1 MPAYAGGIALNP
13 RELYREKLISIEE
26 AVAKVKSGQSIVV
39 AMCAAEPPGLLE
51 AISSRKDELENV
63 TIMSCLLMRD
73 YDFLKPEMKG
83 HFLNEAWY
91 YGPHSYRAHPGGTVT
106 FMPNHLHECA
116 LKKRE
121 IDPPDIYWGTATP
134 MDKNGY
140 MSLSLSLT
148 YEKPLINVAKTV
160 VLEINENLPR
170 TLGDTQMHISQV
182 DCVVE
187 NTVPLVEVE
196 PIVPT
201 EVEMEIGRNVA
212 SLIEDG
218 STIQLGIGGIPNA
231 IAKCLEDKHDLGV
244 HTEMLTDG
252 MVDLFNAGVIT
263 GLKKTL
269 WPEKMVG
276 CFAMGTKK
284 LYDFIDDNLGVE
296 LHGGY
301 VTNDPYVIAK
311 NHKMV
316 SINTTMQVDLTG
328 QANSETIGTKQ
339 YSGTGGAMNTCIG
352 AQISP
357 GGRSILALRS
367 TAKHGT
373 ISTIV
378 PCFNE
383 GQAVTIHRADV
394 DYVVTE
400 YGIARLKARNIRQRV
415 EALISIAHPDFR
427 DWLRSEAKALQYI

>member
-1 MPAYAGGIALNP
+1 MNP

-378 PCFNE
+378 PCFKE

>member
-1 MPAYAGGIALNP
+1 MDPK
-13 RELYREKLISIEE
+13 ELYRKKLITIEE
-26 AVAKVKSGQSIVV
+26 AAAKVQSNQSIVV
-39 AMCAAEPPGLLE
+39 AMCAAEPPGLLG

-63 TIMSCLLMRD
+63 RIMSCLLMRD
-73 YDFLKPEMKG
+73 YDFLKPEMRG
-83 HFLNEAWY
+83 RFLNEAWY

-148 YEKPLINVAKTV
+148 YEKPLINVAKMV

-170 TLGDTQMHISQV
+170 TLGDTQIHISQV
-182 DCVVE
+182 DYVVE

-201 EVEMEIGRNVA
+201 DVEMEIGRNVA
-212 SLIEDG
+212 GLIEDG
-218 STIQLGIGGIPNA
+218 STLQLGIGGIPNA
-231 IAKCLEDKHDLGV
+231 VTKCLEDKHDLGV

-263 GLKKTL
+263 GRLKTL

-276 CFAMGTKK
+276 CFAMGTRK

-296 LHGGY
+296 LQCGHI
-301 VTNDPYVIAK
+301 TNDPYIIAK

-339 YSGTGGAMNTCIG
+339 YSGTGGAVNTCVG
-352 AQISP
+352 AQMSP
-357 GGRSILALRS
+357 GGKSILALRS
-367 TAKHGT
+367 TAKNGT
-373 ISTIV
+373 VSTIV
-378 PCFNE
+378 PCFKD
-383 GQAVTIHRADV
+383 GQAVTISRADV

-400 YGIARLKARNIRQRV
+400 YGSARLKSRNIRQRV

-427 DWLRSEAKALQYI
+427 EWLRSEARALQYI

>member
-1 MPAYAGGIALNP
+1 MNP
-13 RELYREKLISIEE
+13 KEIYREKLITIEE
-26 AVAKVKSGQSIVV
+26 AVAKVESGQSIVV
-39 AMCAAEPPGLLE
+39 AMCAAEPPGLLG
-51 AISSRKDELENV
+51 AISSRGDELENV

-121 IDPPDIYWGTATP
+121 IDPPDIFWGTATP
-134 MDKNGY
+134 MDRNGY

-148 YEKPLINVAKTV
+148 YEKPLINVAKMV

-170 TLGDTQMHISQV
+170 TLGDTQIHISQV
-182 DCVVE
+182 DYVVE

-196 PIVPT
+196 PIIPT
-201 EVEMEIGRNVA
+201 DVEMEIGRNVA

-231 IAKCLEDKHDLGV
+231 VARALEHKHDLGV

-252 MVDLFNAGVIT
+252 MVDLFHAGVVT
-263 GLKKTL
+263 GRRKTL

-296 LHGGY
+296 VHGGY
-301 VTNDPYVIAK
+301 VTNDPYVIAR

-339 YSGTGGAMNTCIG
+339 YSGTGGAVNTCMG
-352 AQISP
+352 AQMSP
-357 GGRSILALRS
+357 GGKSILALRS
-367 TAKHGT
+367 TAKNGT

-378 PCFNE
+378 PCFRE

-400 YGIARLKARNIRQRV
+400 HGIARLKARNIRQRV

-427 DWLRSEAKALQYI
+427 DWLRSEARALQYI

>member
-1 MPAYAGGIALNP
+1 MNP
-13 RELYREKLISIEE
+13 KELYREKLITIEE

-39 AMCAAEPPGLLE
+39 AMCAAEPPGLLG

-91 YGPHSYRAHPGGTVT
+91 YGPHSYRAHPAGTVT

-116 LKKRE
+116 LKKRD
-121 IDPPDIYWGTATP
+121 IDPPDIFWGTATP

-148 YEKPLINVAKTV
+148 YEKPLIEVAKMV

-170 TLGDTQMHISQV
+170 TLGDTQIHISQV
-182 DCVVE
+182 DYVVE
-187 NTVPLVEVE
+187 NTVPLAEVE

-231 IAKCLEDKHDLGV
+231 IAKCLEGKHDLGV

-263 GLKKTL
+263 GRRKTL
-269 WPEKMVG
+269 WPGKMVG
-276 CFAMGTKK
+276 CFAMGTSK
-284 LYDFIDDNLGVE
+284 LYDFIHDNLGVE

-311 NHKMV
+311 NYKMV

-339 YSGTGGAMNTCIG
+339 YSGTGGAMNTCMG
-352 AQISP
+352 AQMSP
-357 GGRSILALRS
+357 GGKSILALRS
-367 TAKHGT
+367 TAKNGT

-378 PCFNE
+378 PCFKD
-383 GQAVTIHRADV
+383 GQVVTVHRADV

-400 YGIARLKARNIRQRV
+400 YGIARLKAKNIRQRV

-427 DWLRSEAKALQYI
+427 EWLRSEARALQYI

>member
-1 MPAYAGGIALNP
+1 MNP
-13 RELYREKLISIEE
+13 KEIYGEKLITIEE
-26 AVAKVKSGQSIVV
+26 AVAKVRSGQSIVV
-39 AMCAAEPPGLLE
+39 AMCAAEPPGLLG

-121 IDPPDIYWGTATP
+121 IDPPDIFWGTATP

-148 YEKPLINVAKTV
+148 YEKPLINVAKMV

-170 TLGDTQMHISQV
+170 TLGDTQIHISQV
-182 DCVVE
+182 DYVVE

-231 IAKCLEDKHDLGV
+231 IARCLEGKHDLGV

-263 GLKKTL
+263 GRKKTL

-296 LHGGY
+296 LHGGH
-301 VTNDPYVIAK
+301 VTNDPYVIAR

-339 YSGTGGAMNTCIG
+339 YSGTGGAVNTCIG
-352 AQISP
+352 AQMSP
-357 GGRSILALRS
+357 GGKSILALRS
-367 TAKHGT
+367 TAKNGT

-378 PCFNE
+378 PCFKE

-400 YGIARLKARNIRQRV
+400 YGIARLKAKNIRQRV

-427 DWLRSEAKALQYI
+427 EWLRSEARALQYI

>member
-1 MPAYAGGIALNP
+1 MNP
-13 RELYREKLISIEE
+13 KEIYREKLITIEE
-26 AVAKVKSGQSIVV
+26 AVAKVESGQSIVV
-39 AMCAAEPPGLLE
+39 AMCAAEPPGLLG
-51 AISSRKDELENV
+51 AVSSRGDELENV

-121 IDPPDIYWGTATP
+121 IDPPDIFWGTATP
-134 MDKNGY
+134 MDRNGY

-148 YEKPLINVAKTV
+148 YEKPLINVAKMV

-170 TLGDTQMHISQV
+170 TLGDTQIHISQV
-182 DCVVE
+182 DYVVE

-196 PIVPT
+196 PIIPT
-201 EVEMEIGRNVA
+201 DVEMEIGRNVA

-231 IAKCLEDKHDLGV
+231 VARALEDKHDLGV

-252 MVDLFNAGVIT
+252 MVDLFHAGVVT
-263 GLKKTL
+263 GRRKTL

-296 LHGGY
+296 VHAGH
-301 VTNDPYVIAK
+301 VTNDPYVIAR

-339 YSGTGGAMNTCIG
+339 YSGTGGAVNTCMG
-352 AQISP
+352 AQMSP
-357 GGRSILALRS
+357 GGKSILALRS
-367 TAKHGT
+367 TAKNGT

-378 PCFNE
+378 PCFRE

-400 YGIARLKARNIRQRV
+400 HGIARLKARNIRQRV

-427 DWLRSEAKALQYI
+427 DWLRSEARALQYI